1 MTLVIGVAGGLWR
14 LGWAVPLPG
23 TQPATFH
30 GALTVAAFFGTVIGL
45 EYAAASARRL
55 AYVGPGC
62 AALGGLSSVFGA
74 PHPLS
79 AALLLAGGALLAAL
93 AFGHWRRDRSLYAA
107 VALAGAVSGA
117 IGSGFWLAGL
127 PASEASGAW
136 LAFLVLTILGERLE
150 LCHLQRPAGFAVGLL
165 AALAVLLIA
174 GALLLPWS
182 WRAGTA
188 AIGVAFI
195 GLSVWLLVHDVARR
209 NLRHHRQARFTA
221 ICLIGGYVW
230 LGVGGLLLPWAAAG
244 DPLYDAALHAVFIGF
259 VFAAMMA
266 HISVILP
273 ALLDTEVPYTPLFY
287 LHLTILNATLLW
299 RVLADL
305 FGQPQWSAWGGLG
318 NALAIALFLLTT
330 AASIRRGQREPAD

>member
-14 LGWAVPLPG
+14 LGWALPLPG

-45 EYAAASARRL
+45 EYAAASAHRL
-55 AYVGPGC
+55 AYVGPAC
-62 AALGGLSSVFGA
+62 AALGGLSSAFGA
-74 PHPLS
+74 PHLLS
-79 AALLLAGGALLAAL
+79 ASLLLAGSVWLAAL

-117 IGSGFWLAGL
+117 VGNGFWLLGF

-150 LCHLQRPAGFAVGLL
+150 LSHLQRPPGIAVWWLAAMALLLGAGALVLPWFWRPGTVAVGL
-165 AALAVLLIA
+165 
-174 GALLLPWS
+174 
-182 WRAGTA
+182 
-188 AIGVAFI
+188 AFI
-195 GLSVWLLVHDVARR
+195 GLAAWLLLHDVARR

-221 ICLIGGYVW
+221 ICLVGGYVW
-230 LGVGGLLLPWAAAG
+230 LGIGGLALPWAAAG
-244 DPLYDAALHAVFIGF
+244 GALYDAALHAVFIGF

-273 ALLDTEVPYTPLFY
+273 VLIDAEVPYTPLFY
-287 LHLTILNATLLW
+287 LHLSILNATLLL
-299 RVLADL
+299 RVVADL
-305 FGQPQWSAWGGLG
+305 FDQPLWSVWGGMG
-318 NALAIALFLLTT
+318 NALAIALFLGIT
-330 AASIRRGQREPAD
+330 ATSVLRGWRPPED